1 MDVKGVLFDLDG
13 VVVKSME
20 QHLEA
25 WQFAFKECNVDILAE
40 HFYQLEGRGVRS
52 VVDELAKKFNIDP
65 ALKPKLIE
73 KKIKY
78 YNKIFKPRF
87 YDGLVELLEFL
98 KESEVPAAVV
108 TGGDRGRVEK
118 LLAKYFAGFFI
129 GLVSADDVRNTK
141 PFPEPY
147 LKGAKLLN
155 LNPEEC
161 IVIENAPLGIRA
173 GKQAGM
179 YVIGVETTV
188 HGDILKEADIVV
200 KDMQEVRRT
209 VISLIKNNSVPANLV

>member
-40 HFYQLEGRGVRS
+40 HFYKLEGRGVRA
-52 VVDELAKKFNIDP
+52 VVDELANKFGIDP

-73 KKIKY
+73 TKINY

-87 YDGLVELLEFL
+87 YDGLVDLLKFL
-98 KESEVPAAVV
+98 KKNEVPAAVV
-108 TGGDRGRVEK
+108 TGGDRDRVQT
-118 LLAKYFAGFFI
+118 LLAKYFAGFFT
-129 GLVSADDVRNTK
+129 GLVSADDVQNTK
-141 PFPEPY
+141 PFPDPY
-147 LKGAKLLN
+147 LKGAKLLD
-155 LNPEEC
+155 LNPGEC

-179 YVIGVETTV
+179 FVIGVETTV
-188 HGDILKEADIVV
+188 HGDELREADIVV
-200 KDMQEVRRT
+200 KNMQEVRRT
-209 VISLIKNNSVPANLV
+209 VISLINNKSVPANLV